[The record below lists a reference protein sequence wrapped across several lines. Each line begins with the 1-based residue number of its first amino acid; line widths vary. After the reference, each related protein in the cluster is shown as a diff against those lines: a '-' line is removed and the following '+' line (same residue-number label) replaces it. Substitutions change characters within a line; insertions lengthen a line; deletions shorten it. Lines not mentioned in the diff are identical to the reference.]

1 MKCKECEFWKQIP
14 DYEYDLYIDREN
26 WEDKDDRRI

>member
-1 MKCKECEFWKQIP
+1 MGYYIKLDEYNS